1 MTHCSEG
8 HFSNCPIDL
17 QVNGWDGSVIAGT
30 SGSQQQLSISDV
42 VSCDRW
48 DGHVKSDDGLRY
60 SWVCLRGQ
68 MRTRVVGV
76 FVLVCVDFRLF
87 LEIYIDFGSLVKRE
101 CKMFLCL
108 RFLRI
113 PDQKKWNIKIGP
125 TWTIVLSG
133 NLMLPGIYFLEC
145 FVLTQNVTVD
155 GCSLNSRAHQVW
167 GSIMSS
173 SSLEVSQ
180 IGAEC
185 VHVRRARVSA
195 ALDRSAK

>member
-1 MTHCSEG
+1 MRWLCNSRDLWLSTAAVHLRRCKLWSMRWPCEIRWWAQVFVSLSERA
-8 HFSNCPIDL
+8 NAYACCWL
-17 QVNGWDGSVIAGT
+17 
-30 SGSQQQLSISDV
+30 
-42 VSCDRW
+42 
-48 DGHVKSDDGLRY
+48 Y
-60 SWVCLRGQ
+60 
-68 MRTRVVGV
+68 
-76 FVLVCVDFRLF
+76 VLVCVDFRLF

-113 PDQKKWNIKIGP
+113 LDQKKWNIKIGP

-145 FVLTQNVTVD
+145 FVLSQNVTVD

-167 GSIMSS
+167 GSIMSF